1 MHVAQQLIQEIEDFA
16 ARNPNH
22 KEASRSLID
31 AVRRIDRQFGG
42 DTRETLLEQA
52 RDTFRKQIHA
62 LENAERTVAT
72 LERLRDNQRELVKA
86 LKRMSQQQR
95 PQGATLH

>member
-1 MHVAQQLIQEIEDFA
+1 MTVAEQLIQEIEAFA
-16 ARNPNH
+16 GRNPNH
-22 KEASRSLID
+22 VTVSQSLIE

-42 DTRETLLEQA
+42 ETRDALLEQA
-52 RDTFRKQIHA
+52 RDTFLKQIDA

-72 LERLRDNQRELVKA
+72 LERLRDNQRELVHS
-86 LKRMSQQQR
+86 LRRLNPYR